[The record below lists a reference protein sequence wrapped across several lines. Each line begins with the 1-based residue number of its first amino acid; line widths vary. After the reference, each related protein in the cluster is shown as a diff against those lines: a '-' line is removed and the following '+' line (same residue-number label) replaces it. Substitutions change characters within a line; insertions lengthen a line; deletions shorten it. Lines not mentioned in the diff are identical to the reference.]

1 VLIHVV
7 HRGETI
13 YSIARAYGVSPA
25 SIIQVSQ
32 PPHPDRLVPGQ
43 TLLIP
48 IRPETQ
54 RPAIEINAYVEP
66 KGTESDTSAIGEAGD
81 RLTYLSVF
89 SYQVKADGS
98 LTSPSD
104 EIALREARR
113 HRAAPILV
121 LTNFAAGK
129 FSSDIAHTVLRTSS
143 IQNKVIDEVLSI
155 MRSKGY
161 RGINIDFEYVFPD
174 DREHYNQFLR
184 NLSARVKPEGLLLF
198 TALAPKTSAGQQGLL
213 YEAHDYAAHGQI
225 ADFCVLM
232 TYEYGW
238 SGGPPMAVA
247 PPNRVRQVL
256 QYAVSVM
263 PRHKIMM
270 GMPLYGYDWTLPYVH
285 GGQPAR
291 RVSTQEAYIIAW
303 NHGVPIRYDE
313 QSQSPFFHYSVSG
326 TNHVVWFEDARSM
339 RAKFNLIKEFDLRGG
354 SYWVLGSPFPQ
365 NWSLLG
371 STFRISKIL

>member
-13 YSIARAYGVSPA
+13 YSIARAYGVSSA
-25 SIIQVSQ
+25 SIIEVSQ

-48 IRPETQ
+48 IRPETH
-54 RPAIEINAYVEP
+54 RPVIEINAYHEP
-66 KGTESDTSAIGEAGD
+66 QGTESDTSAIGEAGD

-98 LTSPSD
+98 LTSPRD

-113 HRAAPILV
+113 YRAAPILV
-121 LTNFAAGK
+121 LTNFSAGK

-143 IQNKVIDEVLSI
+143 IQNKVIDEALSI

-161 RGINIDFEYVFPD
+161 HGINIDFEYIYPE

-198 TALAPKTSAGQQGLL
+198 TALAPKTSATQQGLL
-213 YEAHDYAAHGQI
+213 YEAHDYPAHGQI
-225 ADFCVLM
+225 ADFSVLM

-247 PPNRVRQVL
+247 PPARVRQVL
-256 QYAVSVM
+256 QYATSVM

-270 GMPLYGYDWTLPYVH
+270 GMPLYGYDWTLPYIH
-285 GGQPAR
+285 GGQWAR
-291 RVSTQEAYIIAW
+291 RVSTQEAYTIAW
-303 NHGVPIRYDE
+303 NHGVPVMFDQ
-313 QSQSPFFHYSVSG
+313 QSQSPFLHYSVSG

>member
-13 YSIARAYGVSPA
+13 YSIAHAYGVSSA

-54 RPAIEINAYVEP
+54 RPVIEINAYHEP

-98 LTSPSD
+98 LTSPND

-113 HRAAPILV
+113 YRAAPILV

-143 IQNKVIDEVLSI
+143 IQNKVIDEALSI

-174 DREHYNQFLR
+174 DREPYNQFLR

-198 TALAPKTSAGQQGLL
+198 TALAPKTSSSQQGLL

-256 QYAVSVM
+256 QYATSVM

-270 GMPLYGYDWTLPYVH
+270 GMPLYGYDWALPYIH
-285 GGQPAR
+285 GGPMAR
-291 RVSTQEAYIIAW
+291 RVSTQEAYTIAW
-303 NHGVPIRYDE
+303 NHGVPVMYDQ
-313 QSQSPFFHYSVSG
+313 QSQSPFLHYSVSG

-365 NWSLLG
+365 NWSLLA

>member
-13 YSIARAYGVSPA
+13 YSIARAYGVSSA

-54 RPAIEINAYVEP
+54 RPVIEINAYHEP

-98 LTSPSD
+98 LTSPND

-113 HRAAPILV
+113 YRAAPILV

-143 IQNKVIDEVLSI
+143 IQNKVIDEALSI

-174 DREHYNQFLR
+174 DREPYNQFLR

-198 TALAPKTSAGQQGLL
+198 TALAPKTSSSQQGLL

-256 QYAVSVM
+256 QYAASVM

-270 GMPLYGYDWTLPYVH
+270 GMPLYGYDWALPYIH
-285 GGQPAR
+285 GGPMAR
-291 RVSTQEAYIIAW
+291 RVSTQEAYTIAW
-303 NHGVPIRYDE
+303 NHGVPVMYDQ
-313 QSQSPFFHYSVSG
+313 QSQSPFLHYSVSG

-365 NWSLLG
+365 NWSLLA